1 MNTLE
6 LLNITSLIVPDRE
19 AIVFENERITYRQL
33 QERVKKLANA
43 LVVSGIGS
51 GDRVASIQV
60 NCNAQIE
67 AYFATASIDAIYV
80 PINFRSTA
88 EETRYMLKDCQPK
101 VIFSGERYADMI
113 EGALDDSVDDRL

>member
-1 MNTLE
+1 MK
-6 LLNITSLIVPDRE
+6 
-19 AIVFENERITYRQL
+19 Q
-33 QERVKKLANA
+33 LANA

-67 AYFATASIDAIYV
+67 AYFAVASIDAIYV

-101 VIFSGERYADMI
+101 VVLSGERYADMI
-113 EGALDDSVDDRL
+113 EGALDDSFDEVNLILLDVIRKGWVEYE

>member
-6 LLNITSLIVPDRE
+6 LLDITSLIVPDRE
-19 AIVFENERITYRQL
+19 AIVFGNERITYTQL

-43 LVVSGIGS
+43 LLASGIGS

-67 AYFATASIDAIYV
+67 AYFATASVDAIYV
-80 PINFRSTA
+80 PINFRSSFSLFILQITFSRRPEFA
-88 EETRYMLKDCQPK
+88 NQPLQQL
-101 VIFSGERYADMI
+101 S
-113 EGALDDSVDDRL
+113 